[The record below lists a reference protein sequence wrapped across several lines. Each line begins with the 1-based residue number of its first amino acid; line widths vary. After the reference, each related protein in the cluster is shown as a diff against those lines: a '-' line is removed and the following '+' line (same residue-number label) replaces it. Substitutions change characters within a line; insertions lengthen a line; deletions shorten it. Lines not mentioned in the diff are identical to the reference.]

1 MPWRDACSE
10 MVGRLSLSALL
21 ALTCLTHGAG
31 AQQEAVIEDSFFM
44 GAGVWTCGEVLAA
57 REAKDVS
64 RNAQAAG
71 WILGAWSMATTQR
84 EKGFTDIVEKVG
96 GAGLFEL
103 TLKQCATAPETQLY
117 RVVYSM
123 IANTNP
129 GRE

>member
-1 MPWRDACSE
+1 MLR
-10 MVGRLSLSALL
+10 GLTLSASM
-21 ALTCLTHGAG
+21 ALTCLAQGAWAEQG
-31 AQQEAVIEDSFFM
+31 SVIDDSFFM
-44 GAGVWTCGEVLAA
+44 GAGIWTCSEVLEA
-57 REAKDVS
+57 RSAGDVS

-84 EKGFTDIVEKVG
+84 EKGFVDVVEKVG

-103 TLKQCATAPETQLY
+103 TLKECAKAPEAQLF